1 MSDVVLVIKMKRLA
15 KNKKGQLFIIEAFIA
30 VSVMIIMV
38 TALYEVQL
46 ATQPSSEPN
55 FQDDIYNTLKL
66 LDQNGLLDEYIITVK
81 TGSPAEIIDI
91 KTVLKQSIYGILPD
105 NGEFQLFCENMNS
118 SSEMS
123 NSWINQALTLP
134 KETIGI
140 DYLITEVNGAFE
152 SYIFHFQVWLK
163 GV

>member
-1 MSDVVLVIKMKRLA
+1 MKRLT

-66 LDQNGLLDEYIITVK
+66 LDKNGILDEYIITVE
-81 TGSPAEIIDI
+81 TGSAVEIANI
-91 KTVLKQSIYGILPD
+91 KNTIKQSIYGILPD
-105 NGEFQLFCENMNS
+105 NGEFQLFCENMAS
-118 SSEMS
+118 SDVVSD
-123 NSWINQALTLP
+123 SWINRALILP
-134 KETIGI
+134 KESIGI
-140 DYLITEVNGAFE
+140 DYLITEINGEFG
-152 SYIFHFQVWLK
+152 SYIYHFQVWLK

>member
-1 MSDVVLVIKMKRLA
+1 MKQLM

-46 ATQPSSEPN
+46 ATQPSTEPN

-66 LDQNGLLDEYIITVK
+66 LDQKGILDEYITTIQIGTS
-81 TGSPAEIIDI
+81 GEIAAI
-91 KTVLKQSIYGILPD
+91 KSLIKQSIYGTLPD
-105 NGEFQLFCENMNS
+105 NGEFTLFCEDLDTGNVLANS
-118 SSEMS
+118 E
-123 NSWINQALTLP
+123 INQALILP
-134 KETIGI
+134 KETVGI
-140 DYLITEVNGAFE
+140 DYLVTEVNGIFE
-152 SYIFHFQVWLK
+152 SYVFHFQVWLK

>member
-1 MSDVVLVIKMKRLA
+1 MKSLA

-55 FQDDIYNTLKL
+55 FQEDIYNTLKL
-66 LDQNGLLDEYIITVK
+66 LDQNNILDEYIDTVE
-81 TGSPAEIIDI
+81 GGIAGEILAI
-91 KTVLKQSIYGILPD
+91 KNRIRQSIYGALPD
-105 NGEFQLFCENMNS
+105 NGEFQLFVESMNS
-118 SSEMS
+118 SNIIS
-123 NSWINQALTLP
+123 NSWINRALILP
-134 KETIGI
+134 KETVGI
-140 DYLITEVNGAFE
+140 DYLVTEVNGEFE

>member
-1 MSDVVLVIKMKRLA
+1 MKRLM

-55 FQDDIYNTLKL
+55 FQEDIYNTLKL
-66 LDQNGLLDEYIITVK
+66 LDKKGILDEYIVTVE
-81 TGSPAEIIDI
+81 TGSAGEIANI
-91 KTVLKQSIYGILPD
+91 KNIIKQSVYGVLPD
-105 NGEFQLFCENMNS
+105 NGEFQLFCENMAS
-118 SSEMS
+118 SNVVSD
-123 NSWINQALTLP
+123 SWINQALILP
-134 KETIGI
+134 KESIGI
-140 DYLITEVNGAFE
+140 DYLITEINGEFE
-152 SYIFHFQVWLK
+152 SYIYHFQVWLK

>member
-1 MSDVVLVIKMKRLA
+1 MKRLT

-55 FQDDIYNTLKL
+55 FQDDVYNTLKL
-66 LDQNGLLDEYIITVK
+66 LDKNGILDEYIVTVE
-81 TGSPAEIIDI
+81 TGSAVEIAKI
-91 KTVLKQSIYGILPD
+91 KNTIKQSVYGILPD
-105 NGEFQLFCENMNS
+105 NGEFQLFCENMAS
-118 SSEMS
+118 SNVVS
-123 NSWINQALTLP
+123 NSWINQALILP
-134 KETIGI
+134 KESIGI
-140 DYLITEVNGAFE
+140 DYLIAEINGEFE
-152 SYIFHFQVWLK
+152 SYVYHFQVWLK

>member
-1 MSDVVLVIKMKRLA
+1 MKRLT

-55 FQDDIYNTLKL
+55 FQDDIFNTLKL
-66 LDQNGLLDEYIITVK
+66 LDKNGILDEYIVTVE
-81 TGSPAEIIDI
+81 TGSAVEIANI
-91 KTVLKQSIYGILPD
+91 KNTIKQSVYGVLPD
-105 NGEFQLFCENMNS
+105 NGEFQLFCENMAS
-118 SSEMS
+118 SDVVG
-123 NSWINQALTLP
+123 NSWINQALILP
-134 KETIGI
+134 KESIGI
-140 DYLITEVNGAFE
+140 DYLITEINGEFE
-152 SYIFHFQVWLK
+152 SYIYHFQVWLK

>member
-1 MSDVVLVIKMKRLA
+1 MSDVVLVIKMKKLA
-15 KNKKGQLFIIEAFIA
+15 KSKKGQLFIIEAFIA

-46 ATQPSSEPN
+46 ATQPSTEPN
-55 FQDDIYNTLKL
+55 FQEDIYNTLKL
-66 LDQNGLLDEYIITVK
+66 LDQTGFLDEYIVTVK
-81 TGSPAEIIDI
+81 TGSPTEIASI
-91 KTVLKQSIYGILPD
+91 KSTLKQSIYGMLPD
-105 NGEFQLFCENMNS
+105 NGEFQLFCESLNTGSVVTNG
-118 SSEMS
+118 
-123 NSWINQALTLP
+123 WINQGLTLP

-140 DYLITEVNGAFE
+140 DYLIIEVNGEFE

>member
-1 MSDVVLVIKMKRLA
+1 M

-55 FQDDIYNTLKL
+55 FQEDIYNTLKL
-66 LDQNGLLDEYIITVK
+66 LDKKGILDEYIITVEN
-81 TGSPAEIIDI
+81 GSTIEIANI
-91 KTVLKQSIYGILPD
+91 KNTIRQSVYGVLPD
-105 NGEFQLFCENMNS
+105 NGEFQLFCENMAS
-118 SSEMS
+118 SDVVS
-123 NSWINQALTLP
+123 NSWINQALILP
-134 KETIGI
+134 KESIGI
-140 DYLITEVNGAFE
+140 DYLITEVNGEFE
-152 SYIFHFQVWLK
+152 SYIYHFQVWLK

>member
-1 MSDVVLVIKMKRLA
+1 MKRLT

-46 ATQPSSEPN
+46 ATQPSTEPN
-55 FQDDIYNTLKL
+55 FQEDIYNTLKL
-66 LDQNGLLDEYIITVK
+66 LDKNGILDEYIVTVE
-81 TGSPAEIIDI
+81 TGSAVEITNI
-91 KTVLKQSIYGILPD
+91 KNTIKQAIYGVLPD
-105 NGEFQLFCENMNS
+105 NGEFQLYCENMES
-118 SSEMS
+118 IDVVI
-123 NSWINQALTLP
+123 NSWINQALILP

-140 DYLITEVNGAFE
+140 DYLITEVNGEFE
-152 SYIFHFQVWLK
+152 SYIYHFQVWLK

>member
-1 MSDVVLVIKMKRLA
+1 MSNVVLVINLKKLA
-15 KNKKGQLFIIEAFIA
+15 SNKKGQLFIIEAFIA

-55 FQDDIYNTLKL
+55 FQEDIYNTLKL
-66 LDQNGLLDEYIITVK
+66 LDQTGFLDEYINTAE
-81 TGSPAEIIDI
+81 TGSPAEIADV
-91 KTVLKQSIYGILPD
+91 KATMRQSIYGILPD
-105 NGEFQLFCENMNS
+105 NGEFQLYCEILS
-118 SSEMS
+118 TS
-123 NSWINQALTLP
+123 NLVTNGWINQGLTLP

-140 DYLITEVNGAFE
+140 DYLITEVNGEFI

>member
-1 MSDVVLVIKMKRLA
+1 MKRLT

-55 FQDDIYNTLKL
+55 FQEDIYNTLKL
-66 LDQNGLLDEYIITVK
+66 LDKNGILDEYIVTVQN
-81 TGSPAEIIDI
+81 GSAIEIANI
-91 KTVLKQSIYGILPD
+91 KNTIKQSVYGILPD
-105 NGEFQLFCENMNS
+105 NGEFQLFCENMAS
-118 SSEMS
+118 SGVVS
-123 NSWINQALTLP
+123 NSWINQALILP
-134 KETIGI
+134 KESIGI
-140 DYLITEVNGAFE
+140 DYLITEINGEFE
-152 SYIFHFQVWLK
+152 SYIYHFQVWLK

>member
-1 MSDVVLVIKMKRLA
+1 MKTLA

-46 ATQPSSEPN
+46 ATQPSTEPD
-55 FQDDIYNTLKL
+55 FQDDIYSTLKL
-66 LDQNGLLDEYIITVK
+66 LDYNGILDEYIETVQ
-81 TGSPAEIIDI
+81 TGSAVEITNI
-91 KTVLKQSIYGILPD
+91 KSTIKQSIYGILPD
-105 NGEFQLFCENMNS
+105 NGEFQLFCESMAS
-118 SSEMS
+118 SDVVSD
-123 NSWINQALTLP
+123 SWINQALILP

-140 DYLITEVNGAFE
+140 DYLITEVNGEYE

>member
-1 MSDVVLVIKMKRLA
+1 MSDVVLVIKMKKLA

-46 ATQPSSEPN
+46 ATQPSTEPN
-55 FQDDIYNTLKL
+55 FQEDIYNTLKL
-66 LDQNGLLDEYIITVK
+66 LDQTGFLDEYIVTVK
-81 TGSPAEIIDI
+81 TGSPAEIANI
-91 KTVLKQSIYGILPD
+91 KTTLKQSIYGMLPD
-105 NGEFQLFCENMNS
+105 NGEFRLFCESLNNS
-118 SSEMS
+118 SVVT
-123 NSWINQALTLP
+123 NGWINQGLTLP

-140 DYLITEVNGAFE
+140 DYLITEVNGEFE